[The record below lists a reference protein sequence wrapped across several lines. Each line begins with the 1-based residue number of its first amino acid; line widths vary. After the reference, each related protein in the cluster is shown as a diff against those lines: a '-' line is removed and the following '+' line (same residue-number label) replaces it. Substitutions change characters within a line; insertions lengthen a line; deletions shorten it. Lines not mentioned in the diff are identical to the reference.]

1 MFSNSQTSFS
11 SQGTPG
17 SGTGNVN
24 SSSRSSAP
32 TRQGS
37 PQTYHPHLSTYGY
50 TNQGN
55 SYPHPQEYG
64 GMYPAM
70 DHAMAWSAYSGFYR
84 GYEMATATT
93 AFADT
98 VVWPHSAAHHPFGSV
113 SGHHDGVDPLD
124 PLQLTSSSSAAIENF
139 GSSLQHPG
147 GDLLS
152 NSRET
157 ESPGTNSI
165 KLFCCNLSL
174 DFDEPIMSL

>member
-1 MFSNSQTSFS
+1 
-11 SQGTPG
+11 
-17 SGTGNVN
+17 
-24 SSSRSSAP
+24 
-32 TRQGS
+32 
-37 PQTYHPHLSTYGY
+37 
-50 TNQGN
+50 
-55 SYPHPQEYG
+55 
-64 GMYPAM
+64 
-70 DHAMAWSAYSGFYR
+70 
-84 GYEMATATT
+84 MATATT

-124 PLQLTSSSSAAIENF
+124 PLQLTSSSAAIENF